1 LNSSWGT
8 SISIVYD
15 QASFD
20 EYFQEDRRA
29 IDREPL
35 SAFGLFENADIFA
48 EMGRET
54 SRAFPYGLV
63 EVRAAA
69 LRNPNRRTDADRR
82 TRGSVRV

>member
-54 SRAFPYGLV
+54 SRAFPSVKRHFLKP
-63 EVRAAA
+63 RS
-69 LRNPNRRTDADRR
+69 ADPA
-82 TRGSVRV
+82 S